1 MELRKSLSFWDVF
14 AIALGQVIGSGIM
27 VLIGIGIE
35 FTAYAIP
42 FAFVLS
48 AGLSVIK
55 QLPVAFMGSAM
66 PATGGLYVYCK
77 RILGPRGGFFYLAI
91 LLVTHILISLFALG
105 FAQYAV
111 ALVPGLDIRL
121 VAIGILVTFYF
132 VNLFG
137 VKQAAAIQ
145 KIMIVLLLVGLSS
158 LIGFGILEVDY
169 GHFANADELLP
180 NGWYGFG
187 LACVVLSFATGG
199 AQYIS
204 ELGGEMKNPEHDLP
218 RAIIYATLLAAVFF
232 ALVSVVAVGILPVE
246 QTAGKPLA
254 EVAKAIL
261 PPVVYTAFIVG
272 AGLFALATSINSTF
286 SWATKSVLIA
296 CEDGWLPKGIAVV
309 NKRFNTPH
317 ILLTF
322 LLLFGAMPILA
333 GKDLRYIIM
342 LGGGLVFIYDAIP
355 LIAAFLFARRL
366 PDVFARARMR
376 MSERAVRTI
385 AVVGLCIL
393 LLQGALSFSD
403 VDRTGWAL
411 VAAYIVLVVVYIR
424 LRTPWHEAAVSPNSV
439 DGVQKPGFDGGGR
452 PPPALK

>member
-1 MELRKSLSFWDVF
+1 MELKKSLSFWDVF

-48 AGLSVIK
+48 ACLSIIK

-77 RILGPRGGFFYLAI
+77 RILGPKIGFFYLAI
-91 LLVTHILISLFALG
+91 LLVTHILIALFALG

-111 ALVPGLDIRL
+111 ALVPDLNIR
-121 VAIGILVTFYF
+121 VIAIGILVTFYL
-132 VNLFG
+132 VNLVG
-137 VKQAAAIQ
+137 VKQAAAVQ
-145 KIMIVLLLVGLSS
+145 KVMIVLLLCGLSS
-158 LIGFGILEVDY
+158 LIFFGILEVDY
-169 GHFANADELLP
+169 AHFTDTSGLFP

-187 LACVVLSFATGG
+187 LACVVLSFSTGG

-204 ELGGEMKNPEHDLP
+204 ELGGEMTNPHHDLP
-218 RAIIYATLLAAVFF
+218 RAIIYSTVLAAVFF
-232 ALVSVVAVGILPVE
+232 ALVSIVAVGILPVE
-246 QTAGKPLA
+246 QTAGKPLS

-261 PPVVYTAFIVG
+261 PAPVYTAFIVG

-286 SWATKSVLIA
+286 SWATKSVMIA

-322 LLLFGAMPILA
+322 LLLFGAAPIIA

-342 LGGGLVFIYDAIP
+342 LGGGLVFIYDLIP
-355 LIAAFLFARRL
+355 LIAALNFAKRL
-366 PDVFARARMR
+366 PAAFSNARMN
-376 MSERAVRTI
+376 MSERRLKVI
-385 AVVGLCIL
+385 AIIGICVL
-393 LLQGALSFSD
+393 LGQGALSFSD
-403 VDRTGWAL
+403 IDRTGWLL
-411 VAAYIVLVVVYIR
+411 VTIYIAMVVTYIQLRSKYRQPAAS
-424 LRTPWHEAAVSPNSV
+424 RT
-439 DGVQKPGFDGGGR
+439 
-452 PPPALK
+452 

>member
-1 MELRKSLSFWDVF
+1 MELKKSLSFWDVF

-48 AGLSVIK
+48 ACLSIIK

-77 RILGPRGGFFYLAI
+77 RILGPQVGFFYLAI
-91 LLVTHILISLFALG
+91 LLITHILIALFALG
-105 FAQYAV
+105 FASYAV
-111 ALVPGLDIRL
+111 ALLPDLNVQ
-121 VAIGILVTFYF
+121 AIALGILIVLYC

-137 VKQAAAIQ
+137 VKQAAAVQ
-145 KIMIVLLLVGLSS
+145 KVMIVFLLCGLSS
-158 LIGFGILEVDY
+158 LIFFGILEVDY
-169 GHFANADELLP
+169 TKFSTSESLFP

-187 LACVVLSFATGG
+187 LACVVLSFSTGG

-204 ELGGEMKNPEHDLP
+204 ELGGEMKNPHRDLP
-218 RAIIYATLLAAVFF
+218 RAIIYSTALAAVFF
-232 ALVSVVAVGILPVE
+232 ALVSIVAVGILPIE
-246 QTAGKPLA
+246 QTAGKPLS

-261 PPVVYTAFIVG
+261 PPTVYTAFIVG

-296 CEDGWLPKGIAVV
+296 CEDGWLPKRLAVV

-317 ILLTF
+317 ILLTI
-322 LLLFGAMPILA
+322 LLVFASAPIIA

-342 LGGGLVFIYDAIP
+342 LGGGLVFICDLIP
-355 LIAAFLFARRL
+355 LIAAMNFEKRL
-366 PDVFARARMR
+366 PEAFTNARMNLSAKHLKLISAFGICVL
-376 MSERAVRTI
+376 MGQA
-385 AVVGLCIL
+385 
-393 LLQGALSFSD
+393 ALSFSD
-403 VDRTGWAL
+403 SDITGWAFVVIYIIL
-411 VAAYIVLVVVYIR
+411 VLIYIR
-424 LRTPWHEAAVSPNSV
+424 LRLRYQTSASSS
-439 DGVQKPGFDGGGR
+439 R
-452 PPPALK
+452 

>member
-1 MELRKSLSFWDVF
+1 MQLKRSLGFWDVF

-27 VLIGIGIE
+27 VLIGLGIE

-48 AGLSVIK
+48 AGLSILK
-55 QLPVAFMGSAM
+55 QIPVAFMGSAM

-77 RILGPRGGFFYLAI
+77 RVLGPKIGFFYLAI

-111 ALVPGLDIRL
+111 ALVPQFDSRVIAL
-121 VAIGILVTFYF
+121 GILVVFYL

-137 VKQAAAIQ
+137 VKQAAALQ
-145 KIMIVLLLVGLSS
+145 KIMIVLLLLGLSS
-158 LIGFGILEVDY
+158 LIAFGILEVDY
-169 GHFANADELLP
+169 ANFASQESLFP
-180 NGWYGFG
+180 NGWYGFA

-204 ELGGEMKNPEHDLP
+204 ELGGEMKNPQRDLP
-218 RAIIYATLLAAVFF
+218 RAIIFSTLLAAVFF
-232 ALVSVVAVGILPVE
+232 ALVSIVAVGILPVE
-246 QTAGKPLA
+246 QTAGQPLS
-254 EVAKAIL
+254 EVARAIL
-261 PPVVYTAFIVG
+261 PAPIYTAFIIG

-296 CEDGWLPKGIAVV
+296 CEDGWLPPAIAVV

-322 LLLFGAMPILA
+322 LLLFGAAPIVA
-333 GKDLRYIIM
+333 GKDMRYIIM
-342 LGGGLVFIYDAIP
+342 LGGGLVFIYDLIP
-355 LIAAFLFARRL
+355 LVAAFLLARRL
-366 PDVFARARMR
+366 PDVFANAAMK
-376 MSERAVRTI
+376 MSASSLRTI
-385 AVVGLCIL
+385 SVIGIIIIV
-393 LLQGALSFSD
+393 LQGALSFSD

-411 VAAYIVLVVVYIR
+411 VAAYISMVVIYIR
-424 LRTPWHEAAVSPNSV
+424 LRSPWNERAVAKQAAV
-439 DGVQKPGFDGGGR
+439 DTATG
-452 PPPALK
+452 

>member
-1 MELRKSLSFWDVF
+1 MELKKSLSFWDVF

-48 AGLSVIK
+48 ACLSIIK
-55 QLPVAFMGSAM
+55 QIPVAFMGSAM

-77 RILGPRGGFFYLAI
+77 RILGPRTGFFYLAI

-111 ALVPGLDIRL
+111 ALVPDLDIRVIAL
-121 VAIGILVTFYF
+121 GILVLFYF
-132 VNLFG
+132 VNMFG
-137 VKQAAAIQ
+137 VKQAAAVQ
-145 KIMIVLLLVGLSS
+145 KVMIVFLLVGLSS
-158 LIGFGILEVDY
+158 LIFFGILEVDY
-169 GHFANADELLP
+169 SHFTDGAQLLP

-187 LACVVLSFATGG
+187 LACVVLSFSTGG
-199 AQYIS
+199 AQYVS
-204 ELGGEMKNPEHDLP
+204 ELGGEMKNAQRDLP
-218 RAIIYATLLAAVFF
+218 RAIIYSTVLAAVFF
-232 ALVSVVAVGILPVE
+232 ALVSIVAVGILPVE
-246 QTAGKPLA
+246 QTAGKPLS

-261 PPVVYTAFIVG
+261 PPTVYTAFIVG

-322 LLLFGAMPILA
+322 LLFFGAAPIIA

-342 LGGGLVFIYDAIP
+342 LGGGLVFIYDLIP
-355 LIAAFLFARRL
+355 LIAAFNFAKRL
-366 PDVFARARMR
+366 PEEFAKARMKL
-376 MSERAVRTI
+376 SDRTI
-385 AVVGLCIL
+385 RIISVIGVLIL
-393 LLQGALSFSD
+393 LGQGALSFSD
-403 VDRTGWAL
+403 IDRTGWVL
-411 VAAYIVLVVVYIR
+411 VAIYIILVLIYIQIR
-424 LRTPWHEAAVSPNSV
+424 SRYRAANSL
-439 DGVQKPGFDGGGR
+439 GEG
-452 PPPALK
+452 